1 MDYHDIFYELDP
13 IFDGDEWDHR
23 LDGKISSDDQIRKGV
38 HQFLN
43 EELQQKASD
52 DASLKMDMQE
62 NGVELQNGDDK
73 DLEIL
78 KVEVNGK
85 KEATESVIKSQVERR
100 TNPRR
105 VNRRANK
112 AATSSTSSADQSG
125 NLEEKKCKRER
136 INAEDFTLPK
146 GWIIE
151 VRVRKNGS
159 TSGHKDTVI
168 NKTLTSSLIPVLVM
182 EFSINLLLDP

>member
-1 MDYHDIFYELDP
+1 
-13 IFDGDEWDHR
+13 
-23 LDGKISSDDQIRKGV
+23 
-38 HQFLN
+38 
-43 EELQQKASD
+43 
-52 DASLKMDMQE
+52 MDMQE

-136 INAEDFTLPK
+136 INAEDFILPK
-146 GWIIE
+146 GWMIE

-159 TSGHKDTVI
+159 TSGHKDTYYIEKSTRHVCR
-168 NKTLTSSLIPVLVM
+168 SRMEVLRYLQSKQREQSQVQ
-182 EFSINLLLDP
+182 EG